1 MPTITFANQKGGV
14 GKTTLAF
21 NLAKGLAGR
30 GHHILVIDNDP
41 QGNLTSSFLENPPQ
55 QLTANVLSLYDQEA
69 TPLRPQTVGE
79 GLDLIGADISLSL
92 VNERAFD
99 VIFLL
104 REGLQGIREHYDFIL
119 IDCLPS
125 FGYLKTAALNATDQ
139 VLIPIKPS
147 PYALQGLKDL
157 LGTIGKVRERLNQ
170 PLQVLG
176 MVLNMVEGKPTRLAL
191 EIEEVLRRQYPELVF
206 ENVVHKAVKMEE
218 SPSFHQS
225 IMEYEPRGKAAAQ
238 FDGFMD
244 EFLRRLE
251 KA

>member
-1 MPTITFANQKGGV
+1 MTTITFANQKGGV

-30 GHHILVIDNDP
+30 GHKILVIDNDP
-41 QGNLTSSFLENPPQ
+41 QGNLTSSFLDNPPS

-69 TPLRPQTVGE
+69 TPLTPQTVGE

-104 REGLQGIREHYDFIL
+104 REGLQGIRENYDFIL

-125 FGYLKTAALNATDQ
+125 FGYLKTAALNATDH
-139 VLIPIKPS
+139 VLIPIKPA

-157 LGTIGKVRERLNQ
+157 LGTIGKVRERLNKQ
-170 PLQVLG
+170 LQVLG

-191 EIEEVLRRQYPELVF
+191 EIEEVLRHQYPDFVF
-206 ENVVHKAVKMEE
+206 ESVVNKAVKMEE
-218 SPSFHQS
+218 SPSFNQS

-238 FDGFMD
+238 FGGFMD
-244 EFLRRLE
+244 EFLSRLK